1 MGTIILGDSMDQDFY
16 NGIIEGIEPNTFYT
30 ALKSYIVD
38 RGKFNRDVKRY
49 CDEMCE
55 IASEDRYMP
64 YIAKLKLLLKEG
76 LPSNKLQAS
85 FSKNLSTMDG
95 EKLNYI
101 MKAISRTTAYQKK
114 LKAKQNF
121 MNNGKQYQYIKD
133 N

>member
-64 YIAKLKLLLKEG
+64 YIAKLKLLLKDG
-76 LPSNKLQAS
+76 LPPKKLQAS
-85 FSKNLSTMDG
+85 FSKKLGTMDG
-95 EKLNYI
+95 EELNYI